1 MHWTHAIWIWDPCA
15 AARHTQNTRLIWSS
29 TLLWVQ
35 LDTLASQSIAMQYS
49 RHWTPLKGFW
59 WGLIYHRQYQGSSQ
73 DVPRH
78 LFLLKHSSDGPSS
91 SRMPPQ
97 ELHKDQQCF
106 PAHLTHESKIACM
119 ACTYGILRNGVQSKF
134 FEHTSKSR
142 VQRNRL
148 EEAGY
153 SRRAFPSILLVFE
166 LTRLDCV
173 QAILSQHNKRRF
185 ALDADKWQHE
195 HGSKLPHQ
203 WPDWC
208 HLHPK
213 FLRSQREWQA
223 TQQTGW
229 CRKHQ

>member
-59 WGLIYHRQYQGSSQ
+59 WGLIYHRQYRGSSQ

-119 ACTYGILRNGVQSKF
+119 ACTYGILRNGVQSNSLNTQANQGSSGIDLKKRDTAVALSPPSSLSLNLHAWTVYKLF
-134 FEHTSKSR
+134 SR
-142 VQRNRL
+142 STTNVDL
-148 EEAGY
+148 
-153 SRRAFPSILLVFE
+153 P
-166 LTRLDCV
+166 LTRTVATRARIQTSAPMAGLMP
-173 QAILSQHNKRRF
+173 S
-185 ALDADKWQHE
+185 
-195 HGSKLPHQ
+195 S
-203 WPDWC
+203 
-208 HLHPK
+208 PK
-213 FLRSQREWQA
+213 VFTLTKGMAGDSTDRMVS
-223 TQQTGW
+223 
-229 CRKHQ
+229 